1 MLSLGCDGKT
11 HARFPALNLVVILPE
26 VNLRNLTVL
35 ILLLLTSC
43 ASTNDEKDV
52 KYRIDSNTYVNSE
65 GVIIRE
71 VSKQEGK
78 KILRA
83 LDKQMDEYNIPRQ
96 SEYETCE
103 ELLALLKERNLE
115 VTSVKER
122 EVEIKLK
129 WNLWRN
135 IHLKSGNCLD

>member
-1 MLSLGCDGKT
+1 M
-11 HARFPALNLVVILPE
+11 
-26 VNLRNLTVL
+26 RNLTVF

-43 ASTNDEKDV
+43 ASTQDEKDV
-52 KYRIDSNTYVNSE
+52 QYRIDSKTYVNSE

-83 LDKQMDEYNIPRQ
+83 LDKQMDEYNIPRD
-96 SEYETCE
+96 SEYETCK

-115 VTSVKER
+115 VTSIKEM

-135 IHLKSGNCLD
+135 IHLKSGSCLD

>member
-1 MLSLGCDGKT
+1 M
-11 HARFPALNLVVILPE
+11 
-26 VNLRNLTVL
+26 RNLTVL

-43 ASTNDEKDV
+43 ASTNDKKDV

-83 LDKQMDEYNIPRQ
+83 LDKQMDEYKIPRE